1 MSILISIF
9 ILTHLLAALYL
20 IAKLVEE
27 IKNQRNPS
35 CRGKKPRVRARTRPV
50 NRCLETRLVSLL
62 RNDAQAA
69 HRLVGSAR
77 RRHPGRQENWYWEK
91 AIADL
96 ERDRR

>member
-1 MSILISIF
+1 MSILISVF
-9 ILTHLLAALYL
+9 ALTHLLAALYL

-35 CRGKKPRVRARTRPV
+35 RRSKRPRRARV
-50 NRCLETRLVSLL
+50 NRSLETRLVSLL
-62 RNDAQAA
+62 RNDIQAA

-77 RRHPGRQENWYWEK
+77 KHHPGRHENWYWEK

>member
-9 ILTHLLAALYL
+9 VLTHLLAALYL

-35 CRGKKPRVRARTRPV
+35 RRSKRPRARV
-50 NRCLETRLVSLL
+50 NRSLETRLVSLL
-62 RNDAQAA
+62 QNDVSTA

-77 RRHPGRQENWYWEK
+77 KHHPGRHENWYWEK